1 MFIIKYKKIFFAL
14 SAILFIASFFM
25 IGFFGLNFGIDFKG
39 GALLEVSYPEGR
51 PDTTA
56 IEEKLKELALGETLI
71 QQAGEKNVIVRTKDL
86 SEGIVPRFWTRFR
99 LAERHALKNSGLIP
113 SAPLSAVN

>member
-1 MFIIKYKKIFFAL
+1 
-14 SAILFIASFFM
+14 M

-71 QQAGEKNVIVRTKDL
+71 QQAGERTSSCAPKTC
-86 SEGIVPRFWTRFR
+86 PRGSCRGFGRAFAWRNGT
-99 LAERHALKNSGLIP
+99 L
-113 SAPLSAVN
+113 